1 MLTKI
6 YTELDFIKPSLSNF
20 EDFKSFL
27 MPFNNKSFSC
37 EANPLTLLMWK
48 GLYHQRVAVL
58 DDMLF
63 ISLGQKQDIFLL
75 PFAKD
80 MKKAVNT
87 LKDYADKN
95 GFSLMFLGSEGDRL
109 DLFKTH
115 FEDEFSFEESRDD
128 FEYLYLTHKLKN
140 LSGKKFHSKRNHISA
155 FCRNHNWQYETLC
168 KENLAEVFEMADT
181 WAENQLSEFGYD
193 KGVEVENASMKLL
206 LPKMKK
212 LGIKGGLIRV
222 DGKVVAFTFGS
233 PINDRVFDVQVEK
246 ALPEFRTAYSLIN
259 REFIANELSSFEY
272 VNREDDLGLQGL
284 RQAKLSYQP
293 EILLK
298 KFVIKDVAK

>member
-1 MLTKI
+1 
-6 YTELDFIKPSLSNF
+6 
-20 EDFKSFL
+20 
-27 MPFNNKSFSC
+27 
-37 EANPLTLLMWK
+37 
-48 GLYHQRVAVL
+48 
-58 DDMLF
+58 
-63 ISLGQKQDIFLL
+63 
-75 PFAKD
+75 
-80 MKKAVNT
+80 
-87 LKDYADKN
+87 
-95 GFSLMFLGSEGDRL
+95 
-109 DLFKTH
+109 
-115 FEDEFSFEESRDD
+115 
-128 FEYLYLTHKLKN
+128 
-140 LSGKKFHSKRNHISA
+140 
-155 FCRNHNWQYETLC
+155 
-168 KENLAEVFEMADT
+168 MADT

-298 KFVIKDVAK
+298 KFVIKDVAR

>member
-1 MLTKI
+1 
-6 YTELDFIKPSLSNF
+6 
-20 EDFKSFL
+20 
-27 MPFNNKSFSC
+27 
-37 EANPLTLLMWK
+37 
-48 GLYHQRVAVL
+48 
-58 DDMLF
+58 
-63 ISLGQKQDIFLL
+63 
-75 PFAKD
+75 
-80 MKKAVNT
+80 
-87 LKDYADKN
+87 
-95 GFSLMFLGSEGDRL
+95 
-109 DLFKTH
+109 
-115 FEDEFSFEESRDD
+115 
-128 FEYLYLTHKLKN
+128 
-140 LSGKKFHSKRNHISA
+140 
-155 FCRNHNWQYETLC
+155 
-168 KENLAEVFEMADT
+168 MADT

-298 KFVIKDVAK
+298 KYVIKDVAK